1 MLRLHIQDAVSKLQS
16 VEEQLEML
24 KDIQKQLNGL
34 GTEVGVPCQPAVMVN
49 YLMQYNKIKKKQ
61 QRQEKAQQREQ
72 FRDVERTAIAGELC

>member
-1 MLRLHIQDAVSKLQS
+1 MFHLQDAVSKLQS

-34 GTEVGVPCQPAVMVN
+34 GTEVMCGFVLACNKIFMMT
-49 YLMQYNKIKKKQ
+49 YLSLQYNKIKKRQ

-72 FRDVERTAIAGELC
+72 QREVERTAIAG